1 MADNETSTFPKMGDS
16 PLEDFINVSG
26 DRSPYTKPVARKGP
40 GAQDSMDGPGGGR
53 GRGATLKEGNGPKF
67 APQTQIC
74 YTNDPV
80 AHATGRGMRKVP
92 SAIGNR
98 DFWDDRASQS
108 GETIVP

>member
-1 MADNETSTFPKMGDS
+1 MADNETTHFATMGEF

-26 DRSPYTKPVARKGP
+26 QRSGYTQPVQKKGP

-53 GRGATLKEGNGPKF
+53 GRGPVLKEGNGPHF
-67 APQTQIC
+67 AVQTQIC

-80 AHATGRGMRKVP
+80 AHGTGRGMRKVA
-92 SAIGNR
+92 SAVGNR

-108 GETIVP
+108 GQTIVP